1 MNLPRQCAAFI
12 RTLVAISGLAVGL
25 SPLAQATAHAQTERI
40 VRVADFGGA
49 RFPLEATSGELSFAA
64 QRIYL
69 TDAGAGQR
77 LVLVGD
83 VRVRIGR
90 YDFYAKRAAAW
101 VEPVPGSGTGAVQ
114 VYVYFEELGRP
125 DELATASGFAADRLP
140 VKAIIIPDGGPNAG
154 RTAGKLGGATVTG
167 DLVLDR
173 LPADSDPSA
182 HRAFAERSEE
192 ALARSLG
199 LSPPLPQPELKPILD
214 SKFVAKRAE
223 ERAAWL
229 AAGKPDLTTLPPMPV
244 REQPV
249 RLADGAAPTDGAPP
263 AGSEATPR
271 PSSRSASAT
280 AAAGGRQAAQSSQP
294 VPRSAPRTSESSAIS
309 AGSPT
314 DSTAPPSKSGA
325 APVPA
330 KVATSAASG
339 PPPARIGGSTEPI
352 FVKDGTITLVPG
364 NVTFVSGEDEDA
376 VMATGGVAMQ
386 YAATNGRVLQMTAQR
401 AVIFLGKGSAPGALT
416 FGAGDVRGIYL
427 EGDVIASDGQ
437 FTLRGPQIFYDV
449 VRNKAVS
456 IDSVFWTYD
465 EQRRL
470 PIYVRAK
477 AIRQETATQFSAER
491 AELTNSA
498 FFEPELSL
506 GASTVT
512 ITRQKVTTDSKGLDA
527 KAEPTTTRTMMEG
540 RDITARVMGVPV
552 FYWPKYSGDPA
563 HRPIKRLA
571 FESFS
576 GSGGAVKV
584 AFDVYALMGRPQPK
598 NFEFDILT
606 DYYFERG
613 LALGTRLGWKN
624 PDGEG
629 GLFAYGVLS
638 DDGTDVLKPGSEIQR
653 EGDFRG
659 VLLAEHRQKIDDRW
673 TVVFEGAWLS
683 DEAVIDAFFEN
694 LGENRREFTNRI
706 AATRRD
712 RHTALTLDAKGQF
725 NDFISNEYLLQSQG
739 YSVNKFPEAV
749 YSRLG
754 DDLLSRFPGSLT
766 YFSEYRAGLMSM
778 NFDDVEA
785 RDHGFN
791 TNTLAERALGIDFD
805 EKLGDVLAAS
815 GLTEDTVFRA
825 DTRHELAAKL
835 NAGPVII
842 TPFVVGRGTV
852 YDQEFEDYA
861 PGESSEGRL
870 WSSAGVRASTTIQR
884 VHDGVGSRIFD
895 LHRLRHI
902 IEPNAAIFVS
912 GTTLEADS
920 LPVYDENVE
929 NLADGTIMKI
939 GVTQTFQ
946 TQRGGPGRWHNT
958 DVLVLT
964 TDFVDSSDDA
974 TNQGPIG
981 RFIDYRPELSNP
993 GDFFMGDLIWR
1004 ATDAVAI
1011 TGSTVYDFELNQQ
1024 ATSAA
1029 GILLR
1034 HAPNFTTAAEV
1045 RYLNAQDDTL
1055 ITLGTQYRLTS
1066 KYSVF
1071 MGADYDVDESGFQNT
1086 AFEVRRR
1093 FQSMELGINISY
1105 NDITGESGFGF
1116 VFRPYGTGDGGRI
1129 SGLGSSRP
1137 SAASSN
1143 LGY

>member
-1 MNLPRQCAAFI
+1 MNLPRRCSVFI
-12 RTLVAISGLAVGL
+12 RTLLAVSGLATGL
-25 SPLAQATAHAQTERI
+25 APMSLVSRAVAQESIRAT
-40 VRVADFGGA
+40 DFGGV
-49 RFPLEATSGELSFAA
+49 RFPLEATSGDLRFAG
-64 QRIYL
+64 QRVY
-69 TDAGAGQR
+69 TVDTGAGQR
-77 LVLVGD
+77 LVLIGD

-90 YDFYAKRAAAW
+90 YDFSAKRAAAW
-101 VEPVPGSGTGAVQ
+101 LEPVGGSDALQ
-114 VYVYFEELGRP
+114 VYVYFEEVGRS
-125 DELATASGFAADRLP
+125 DELATAAGFAGEKLP
-140 VKAIIIPDGGPNAG
+140 VKAVIVPDGGG
-154 RTAGKLGGATVTG
+154 TVSA
-167 DLVLDR
+167 DLVLER
-173 LPADSDPSA
+173 LPAGSDPSA
-182 HRAFAERSEE
+182 DRAFVERSEA

-199 LSPPLPQPELKPILD
+199 LAPPVPPPPFVPILD
-214 SKFVAKRAE
+214 PQFVEDRARERAE
-223 ERAAWL
+223 WL
-229 AAGKPDLTTLPPMPV
+229 AAGKPDLATLPPLPL
-244 REQPV
+244 RERPT
-249 RLADGAAPTDGAPP
+249 RLATADEPAESGEPAIPAPRGPAQPARPAPSP
-263 AGSEATPR
+263 TRRSASSSSQPQPR
-271 PSSRSASAT
+271 PSPR
-280 AAAGGRQAAQSSQP
+280 AAGTAD
-294 VPRSAPRTSESSAIS
+294 PR
-309 AGSPT
+309 AG
-314 DSTAPPSKSGA
+314 DGGGVGVGVGVGVGA
-325 APVPA
+325 AGAPA
-330 KVATSAASG
+330 KSSSG
-339 PPPARIGGSTEPI
+339 PPPARVAGSANSGPPPARTGASIEPI
-352 FVKDGTITLVPG
+352 FVKEGVITLAPG
-364 NVTFVSGEDEDA
+364 NITFVSGEDEDA

-401 AVIFLGKGSAPGALT
+401 AVVFLGKGGAPGAMT
-416 FGAGDVRGIYL
+416 FSAGDVRGIYL

-465 EQRRL
+465 EQRKL

-477 AIRQETATQFSAER
+477 AIRQETATQFSAEKAR
-491 AELTNSA
+491 LTNSA
-498 FFEPELSL
+498 FFEPEISL

-512 ITRQKVTTDSKGLDA
+512 ITRQTVTSDARGLDA
-527 KAEPTTTRTMMEG
+527 KTEPTTTRMFMQG
-540 RDITARVMGVPV
+540 RDITARVMGLPV
-552 FYWPKYSGDPA
+552 FYWPRYSGDPS
-563 HRPIKRLA
+563 HRPISSLA
-571 FESFS
+571 FESLS

-584 AFDVYALMGRPQPK
+584 GFNVYALLGRPQPR
-598 NFEFDILT
+598 NFEFDLLT
-606 DYYFERG
+606 DYYLERG
-613 LALGTRLGWKN
+613 PALGTSLGWKN

-629 GLFAYGVLS
+629 KLFAYGVLS
-638 DDGTDVLKPGSEIQR
+638 DTGTDVLKPGSEIER
-653 EGDFRG
+653 DGEFRG
-659 VLLAEHRQKIDDRW
+659 VLLVEHRQRIDDKW

-712 RHTALTLDAKGQF
+712 RHTSLTLEAKGQI
-725 NDFISNEYLLQSQG
+725 NDFIANEYLLQSQG

-754 DDLLSRFPGSLT
+754 DDLIPGYPGALT
-766 YFSEYRAGLMSM
+766 YFSEYRAGVLSL
-778 NFDDVEA
+778 NFDEQEA

-805 EKLGDVLAAS
+805 EKLGDSLRAR
-815 GLTEDTVFRA
+815 GLNEDTIFRG

-835 NAGPVII
+835 SAGPVIF

-861 PGESSEGRL
+861 PGESSQGRL

-884 VHDGVGSRIFD
+884 VYDGVGSRIFD

-912 GTTLEADS
+912 GTTLEADN

-929 NLADGTIMKI
+929 NLADGTMMKV

-958 DVLVLT
+958 DVLVIS
-964 TDFVDSSDDA
+964 TDFVQSSDDA

-1004 ATDAVAI
+1004 ATDALAF
-1011 TGSTVYDFELNQQ
+1011 TGSTVYDFDLNQQ

-1029 GILLR
+1029 GVLLR

-1045 RYLNAQDDTL
+1045 RYLNEQDDTL

-1066 KYSVF
+1066 KYSLF
-1071 MGADYDVDESGFQNT
+1071 MGADYDVDESAFQNT
-1086 AFEVRRR
+1086 AFEIRRR
-1093 FQSMELGINISY
+1093 FQSLELGINISY

-1116 VFRPYGTGDGGRI
+1116 VFRPYGTGTGARV
-1129 SGLGSSRP
+1129 SGLGSNTP
-1137 SAASSN
+1137 SAASST